1 MATSQVILRA
11 YLINLF
17 QLSLFAAQEWL
28 EEKLVVVAMMVT
40 TLQTTST
47 LTN

>member
-17 QLSLFAAQEWL
+17 QLSLFAAQELL
-28 EEKLVVVAMMVT
+28 EEKLVAVAMMVT